1 MFSRTFYQASDIN
14 EFPES
19 MRECLQQDYKGRFY
33 EDYYRVAVQNERFDD
48 WTPILI
54 YLRKLFNLYE
64 EEVIHYHE
72 KRGLKGVKAYNST
85 ASQGNFLEV
94 LNMSL
99 NGKSKNLIQR
109 KPLFL
114 IICVSFRKT

>member
-1 MFSRTFYQASDIN
+1 
-14 EFPES
+14 

-33 EDYYRVAVQNERFDD
+33 EDYYRVAVQNERADD
-48 WTPILI
+48 WSPKLI

-64 EEVIHYHE
+64 EEAINYH
-72 KRGLKGVKAYNST
+72 KNRGIKVPRAYNST

-99 NGKSKNLIQR
+99 NGKLIF
-109 KPLFL
+109 LFVNIYL
-114 IICVSFRKT
+114 Q